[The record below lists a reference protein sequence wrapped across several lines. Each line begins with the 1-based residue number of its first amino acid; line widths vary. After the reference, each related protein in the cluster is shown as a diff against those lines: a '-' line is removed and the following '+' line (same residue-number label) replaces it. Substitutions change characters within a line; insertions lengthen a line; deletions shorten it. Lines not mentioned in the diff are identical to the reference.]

1 MKIQFNLTTS
11 WDDMRRFQSRD
22 ELLDL
27 MRGLDGVE
35 LMHFDEDERG
45 IIPPE
50 RVIGLHMSYFP
61 CWLDFWNGNEDAV
74 LREFGS
80 MENAHQVYGG
90 CGRSAILNRFRQD
103 LKNAHRWGAEYVV
116 FHISEC
122 TIGECFRLQ
131 YSHSDEEVI
140 DAVTELLNELFAD
153 EDGSIALLM
162 ENLWQPGLTFTRPE
176 MTRRLL
182 DSVRYPNKGIMLDTG
197 HLLHTNLSLRT
208 QQEGL
213 DYIHQLLDAHGDLC
227 QHIRGMHLNQS
238 LTGEYM
244 RETMLNPP
252 DLSGDYAERCGQ
264 MFMHAFAVDKHQPF
278 TCPGVDALV
287 ERIAPEY
294 LTFEF
299 ITTDTDQH
307 REYLNAQRCALGTA
321 CPNAF

>member
-27 MRGLDGVE
+27 MRGFDGVE

-90 CGRSAILNRFRQD
+90 CDRSAILNRFRQD

-140 DAVTELLNELFAD
+140 DAVTGLLNELFAN

-182 DSVRYPNKGIMLDTG
+182 DGVRYPNKGIMLDTG

>member
-27 MRGLDGVE
+27 MRGFDGVE

-50 RVIGLHMSYFP
+50 RVIGLHMNYFP

-80 MENAHQVYGG
+80 MENAHQAYGG
-90 CGRSAILNRFRQD
+90 CDRSAILNRFRQD

-140 DAVTELLNELFAD
+140 DAVTGLLNELFAD

-182 DSVRYPNKGIMLDTG
+182 DGVRYPNKGIMLDTG

-227 QHIRGMHLNQS
+227 RHIRGMHLNQS

-307 REYLNAQRCALGTA
+307 REYLNAQRRALGMI
-321 CPNAF
+321 